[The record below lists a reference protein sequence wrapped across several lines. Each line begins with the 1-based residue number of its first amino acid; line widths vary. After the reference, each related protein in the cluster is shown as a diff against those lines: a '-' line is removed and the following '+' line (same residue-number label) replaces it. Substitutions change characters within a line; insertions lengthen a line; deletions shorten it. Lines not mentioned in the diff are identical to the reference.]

1 MQEFFDDNFLTLV
14 TSLNGFFKSYYGH
27 FVGMGKAIGAVL
39 CLVIVA
45 KEAFQMMLLKR
56 SVDVLVFIRPILI
69 STVLAFWGPVT
80 SSLRMPFDGIEKW
93 AKTSVYQK
101 EVAKVEQLHVQRWKV
116 KFNQYNILQKA
127 RAEAELANDQMKQ
140 KKSFWDQVV
149 GTVKSM
155 WGKAVDAY
163 RTVYDLKHTINNSV
177 YEWIIETI
185 SKIVW
190 YSCVLLTFFAKEIAL
205 GILTITGP
213 ISIGMSVLPIWKD
226 NWASWLSRYLS
237 FCLYGFVA
245 YMIMAAAMQLFKYG
259 IQVDIKQL
267 STPGFP
273 SIFNYNYLYSLVAA
287 VVGGYGLKMT
297 PEIVSWIFPTGTSQA
312 VNAFVNGIQRS
323 TTKAISTGAKATAG
337 AI

>member
-1 MQEFFDDNFLTLV
+1 MDNR
-14 TSLNGFFKSYYGH
+14 NN
-27 FVGMGKAIGAVL
+27 I
-39 CLVIVA
+39 
-45 KEAFQMMLLKR
+45 QNR
-56 SVDVLVFIRPILI
+56 LVFLRIAHLFCQRDCIGNTNHNRPDFNGHVG
-69 STVLAFWGPVT
+69 ST
-80 SSLRMPFDGIEKW
+80 
-93 AKTSVYQK
+93 
-101 EVAKVEQLHVQRWKV
+101 
-116 KFNQYNILQKA
+116 
-127 RAEAELANDQMKQ
+127 
-140 KKSFWDQVV
+140 
-149 GTVKSM
+149 
-155 WGKAVDAY
+155 
-163 RTVYDLKHTINNSV
+163 
-177 YEWIIETI
+177 
-185 SKIVW
+185 
-190 YSCVLLTFFAKEIAL
+190 
-205 GILTITGP
+205 
-213 ISIGMSVLPIWKD
+213 IWKD

-267 STPGFP
+267 STPGLP